1 MSQRTQPFGELIDAV
16 IDQLKS
22 QKYMESTLIVY
33 RRTYNRLHSF
43 LNDEG
48 TDAYTHEAGQRFL
61 QGMKVCRSTITAY
74 KCAVRRLDDFI
85 DEKPYRCHH
94 AGPIIKIPEVFQSIV
109 SDYIAWCASS
119 GNKPATLSSKE
130 HSCALF
136 LSFIE
141 NEGCTELSELNIA
154 LIPRALLV
162 FSNKDHY
169 ARIRQFLSFLFER
182 GITHKDYSGI
192 VPRYKRRNPLPS
204 VYTPEEINMAESVIN
219 TGTVTGVRNLAIIRL
234 ASRMGL
240 RAGDIANLKL
250 SEINVKTGN
259 ISIVQK
265 KTGLPVV
272 LQMPQD
278 VMDALQ
284 EHLEKD
290 NHVSEDG
297 YVFHSMTA
305 PYEHITPSIIRHVV
319 NDSLNDAGIDIS
331 GRKHGPHALRSSL
344 ASSMVNDGVSYEI
357 VRRILGHSDPDV
369 IKHYAKADIE
379 NLRLCSLEP
388 PAPFGRFSDYLS
400 GKKVIRY
407 V

>member
-1 MSQRTQPFGELIDAV
+1 MSQRNLPFGELIEAV

-33 RRTYNRLHSF
+33 RRTYNRLHAF
-43 LNDEG
+43 LNKEG
-48 TDAYTHEAGQRFL
+48 TDTYTHEDGQRFL
-61 QGMKVCRSTITAY
+61 QGMNVCRSTITAY
-74 KCAVRRLDDFI
+74 ICAVRRLDDFI
-85 DEKPYRCHH
+85 DGKPYRCHH
-94 AGPIIKIPEVFQSIV
+94 AGTIIKIPEAFRSIV
-109 SDYIAWCASS
+109 SDYIACCASS
-119 GNKPATLSSKE
+119 GNKPATLLSKE

-136 LSFIE
+136 LSVIE
-141 NEGCTELSELNIA
+141 NEGCMELSELNIA
-154 LIPRALLV
+154 MISHALLV
-162 FSNKDHY
+162 FSNKDNY
-169 ARIRQFLSFLFER
+169 ALMRQFLRFLFDR

-192 VPRYKRRNPLPS
+192 VPRYKRRKPLPS
-204 VYTPEEINMAESVIN
+204 VYTPDELRMAESVIN
-219 TGTVTGVRNLAIIRL
+219 TGTATGTRNLAIIRL

-250 SEINVKTGN
+250 SEIDLGTGD
-259 ISIVQK
+259 ISIVQE

-278 VMDALQ
+278 VVGALQ
-284 EHLEKD
+284 SHLEKD
-290 NHVSEDG
+290 NHASEDG

-319 NDSLNDAGIDIS
+319 NDSLNDAGIDIR

-344 ASSMVNDGVSYEI
+344 ASSMVNDGVSYDI

-388 PAPFGRFSDYLS
+388 PVPSGCFSDYLS
-400 GKKVIRY
+400 GKKVIRR